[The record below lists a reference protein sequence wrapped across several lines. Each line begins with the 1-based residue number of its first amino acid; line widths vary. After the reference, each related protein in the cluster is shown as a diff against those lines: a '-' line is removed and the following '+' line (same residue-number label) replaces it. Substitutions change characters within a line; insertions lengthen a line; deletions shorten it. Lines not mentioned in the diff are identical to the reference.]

1 MAEYIVRL
9 AQSVRRPADDV
20 RAQFM
25 DIAHHARGGVH
36 PDLAFTVLDQR
47 DGRVRY
53 RQETRLLG
61 MKQVDVIEAVRNG
74 DGTVDYHFLEG
85 MNKGSRINF
94 AFRDDDGGATVIEAC
109 AYIELR
115 GWKRLIAR
123 PFCAAFKKIG
133 SKALDEDRH
142 DLESGHFQRAAA

>member
-9 AQSVRRPADDV
+9 AQPVRRPADDV

-36 PDLAFTVLDQR
+36 PELQFTVLDQR

-61 MKQVDVIEAVRNG
+61 MRQIDVVEAVRNA
-74 DGTVDYHFLEG
+74 DGTIDYLFLEG

-94 AFRDDDGGATVIEAC
+94 SFRPDGDGTVIDAC
-109 AYIELR
+109 AYLQLG

-123 PFCAAFKKIG
+123 PFCAAFRKVG